1 MSDNARAIVEE
12 ITRWRRG
19 TLGASRTVVLVGHS
33 KGGVDAAAACAL
45 YKKELAGIVRG
56 IVVTQ
61 CPYGGSP
68 VATDLLGTKAL
79 EGLTATALERVT
91 NGPGAGVGARW
102 CDPCATS
109 RINRA

>member
-1 MSDNARAIVEE
+1 MR
-12 ITRWRRG
+12 RWV
-19 TLGASRTVVLVGHS
+19 TSRTVVLVGHS

-91 NGPGAGVGARW
+91 NGRAREWARVGTTHAR
-102 CDPCATS
+102 PHV
-109 RINRA
+109 